1 MMLSDENTIND
12 VNPYVV
18 GGEMSLP
25 GTVRQIGHFADFTR
39 EVRDEGYGVP
49 EQERSPMCDVAITA
63 GHRTVNLCRPG
74 KPNCALKRPLH
85 PKRNIDLGYTN
96 GTARLSPSPRKK
108 IVTEIVK
115 NNPWKVSWL
124 LILIIVILFLLIA

>member
-1 MMLSDENTIND
+1 MLSDENTIND

-39 EVRDEGYGVP
+39 EVRPEGYGVP
-49 EQERSPMCDVAITA
+49 EQERSPMCDVATTA
-63 GHRTVNLCRPG
+63 GHRTIELCRPR

-85 PKRNIDLGYTN
+85 PKRNLDLGYTS
-96 GTARLSPSPRKK
+96 GRARMSPSPRKK
-108 IVTEIVK
+108 IAMEIVK
-115 NNPWKVSWL
+115 NNPMKVSWL
-124 LILIIVILFLLIA
+124 VILTLVVILILLFA